1 MDMLTPAGIVGI
13 SLHLFGLPLIGAGA
27 VAVLVG
33 LLAWIGIARAEGARA
48 RLCATRLPA
57 LVVGLVVGAGML
69 AALLVATQSSFAS
82 LNGMLDWVVFLT
94 PVAGAAIAAALLV
107 WPLLALLRRR
117 SGSAGQQTTVEADR
131 LRHV

>member
-33 LLAWIGIARAEGARA
+33 LLAWLGIARAEGGRA
-48 RLCATRLPA
+48 RLCAARLPA
-57 LVVGLVVGAGML
+57 LAVGLVVGAGML
-69 AALLVATQSSFAS
+69 AALLGATQSSFTS
-82 LNGMLDWVVFLT
+82 LNGVIDWVVFLT
-94 PVAGAAIAAALLV
+94 PAVVAAVGAALLV
-107 WPLLALLRRR
+107 WPLLALLRRP
-117 SGSAGQQTTVEADR
+117 SGGAGQQTAVEADR